1 MVGATDNLVS
11 AYENYGPMEVEGK
24 EVERGWRSKARAAVK
39 GILGRGRDAWEWS
52 DGWETLERRLEE
64 LKG

>member
-1 MVGATDNLVS
+1 VS

-39 GILGRGRDAWEWS
+39 GVMGRGRDAWEGS
-52 DGWETLERRLEE
+52 EGWETLEARLEE